1 MERITRRVPMV
12 KPMAKIKPNTITI
25 TATTHEGF
33 IQALAAMERGSRIIY
48 HTGDLA
54 FDRYYNNSYL
64 TATKEKA
71 KDLARFANF
80 IYKLYQEGRIL
91 LVRRRV
97 AARAFE
103 YMAVKR

>member
-1 MERITRRVPMV
+1 MERIIRRVPMV

-54 FDRYYNNSYL
+54 FDRYYNNSYPP
-64 TATKEKA
+64 AAREKA
-71 KDLARFANF
+71 KNLARFANF
-80 IYKLYQEGRIL
+80 IYKLYQEGRLL

-97 AARAFE
+97 AKCTFE